1 MENNEKEEQEINS
14 LLEGIIYDQQPEKSE
29 NIVIVEEMGLCMIGH
44 FYHPIQ
50 GLYQNE
56 SGGINFF

>member
-14 LLEGIIYDQQPEKSE
+14 LLEGIIYDQQPEKSQ
-29 NIVIVEEMGLCMIGH
+29 NIVISKEIGLCMVGY

-50 GLYQNE
+50 GLYQND
-56 SGGINFF
+56 SGEINFF